1 MNRGSDKSW
10 LCNGQEEIWNV
21 LCFTGFFPITILLLY
36 LEILQSCTLQKKNN
50 TGFFPC
56 AAGLPLAAGGIEVQE
71 AWSAPVDPPVD
82 PAVYGLCQSDIKDI
96 RLRAEDS
103 VVTVKHSIPSLSL
116 LLTPLSATQQAYWW
130 GQHHSYNTQ
139 LSSPMASVWTWVL
152 FKAKSCK
159 LAIVVILTR
168 NPPCCSYYSFI

>member
-1 MNRGSDKSW
+1 MLYR
-10 LCNGQEEIWNV
+10 I
-21 LCFTGFFPITILLLY
+21 FPNNYTSAVSRDSPILHIIIKKQRW
-36 LEILQSCTLQKKNN
+36 ILPMRCRPTSRSR
-50 TGFFPC
+50 
-56 AAGLPLAAGGIEVQE
+56 GIEVQE

-103 VVTVKHSIPSLSL
+103 VVAVKHSIPSLSL
-116 LLTPLSATQQAYWW
+116 LLTPLSATQQAYWL
-130 GQHHSYNTQ
+130 GQHHSYNMQ

-168 NPPCCSYYSFI
+168 NPHAAVITHLYRASISNMNSREY